1 MKCAANSIAEHNHDP
16 VENFLDPNWKIPRDF
31 AKISELMNKTQPRI
45 RVLIIDEEGR
55 DAELLRRCLEGLD
68 LGSLEISALRKISQV
83 EEFLKKNPLELILLS
98 LPGSQES
105 LFQLASRCKEIQS
118 QTPLLV
124 VAVGDNQDFAMKLGK
139 LGVSDF
145 IVKDDL
151 FFSSVGRSVRRLL
164 HGKTSKDA
172 TTIPAEKKSSPERV
186 DESYWIF
193 PSNRVKTPTDA
204 LLNTAREKYCSL
216 LSRAQEGVEAQT
228 AAAIDEFAEFAFQS
242 KIPEKNLIR
251 IHREWIQTGSF
262 RLDDSSEQFLL
273 LELLATL
280 LEKYRPQ

>member
-1 MKCAANSIAEHNHDP
+1 M
-16 VENFLDPNWKIPRDF
+16 WKIPRDS
-31 AKISELMNKTQPRI
+31 AKISALMNKTQPRI
-45 RVLIIDEEGR
+45 RVLIVDEEGR
-55 DAELLRRCLEGLD
+55 DSELLRRCLEGLD

-98 LPGSQES
+98 IPGAQES
-105 LFQLASRCKEIQS
+105 LLQLATRCKEIQA

-172 TTIPAEKKSSPERV
+172 TTIPVQEKSSPVRV

-193 PSNRVKTPTDA
+193 PSNRVKTPTET
-204 LLNTAREKYCSL
+204 LLTTAREKYRSL

-228 AAAIDEFAEFAFQS
+228 ATAIDEFAEFAFQS